1 MAHTRSIKIIFS
13 ILVFTSIPA
22 WISFFGKPLEVSA
35 GTEISESANT
45 TVDIQDPLIQK
56 AWDYLDTLEEPVML
70 WDGSTLTGKSL
81 AQFLRA
87 SQIPVVWD
95 DEGACRGSSCSQQ
108 FCDSNG
114 ACGYEDGK
122 PGVAP
127 IYLNPGAR
135 DQKVGQ
141 TARIAAEMA
150 HEIFHRR
157 QPFGGVKI
165 SQFEEYWA
173 FNTQTQIF
181 KASWPDF
188 KGYDPMDAN
197 SLQQWFSMHMMAG
210 YLKLDPYPQ
219 GFELPQE

>member
-1 MAHTRSIKIIFS
+1 MAHNRSVKLIFS
-13 ILVFTSIPA
+13 ILMFASIPV
-22 WISFFGKPLEVSA
+22 WISVFDKPQQVSA
-35 GTEISESANT
+35 GTETVEAANAPA
-45 TVDIQDPLIQK
+45 DIQDPLIQK
-56 AWDYLDTLEEPVML
+56 AWDYLDTLEDPVML

-95 DEGACRGSSCSQQ
+95 EEGVCRGSSCSLQY
-108 FCDSNG
+108 CDSSG

-122 PGVAP
+122 PGIDL

-141 TARIAAEMA
+141 IARVAAELA
-150 HEIFHRR
+150 HEIFHRT
-157 QPFGGVKI
+157 QPFGEVKI

-173 FNTQTQIF
+173 FNIQTQIV
-181 KASWPDF
+181 KSSWPDF
-188 KGYDPMDAN
+188 KGYDPMDVN

-210 YLKLDPYPQ
+210 YLKLDPYPR
-219 GFELPQE
+219 GFTPKQE